1 MNMIF
6 GKRLK
11 QARKKKKMTMQAL
24 ADQMDVT
31 SVTVS
36 RWESGTNEPNIEM
49 INRLAEILDTSV
61 SYLMGKDSVGDGISI
76 FASLLDIAY
85 KYKNAPH
92 IDNDQL
98 QVALYIV
105 MEIEKELV
113 RRIDDA
119 TDNS

>member
-1 MNMIF
+1 MIF

-61 SYLMGKDSVGDGISI
+61 SYLMEKDSVGDGISI